1 MALATFGTPDQLWA
15 QSGWNAFTAFFMS
28 VLLGLILQRLLRVGR
43 GLYVG
48 LVLTLFSAWMFFS
61 LNEQRLRFYAI
72 ESNEQG
78 VQLEFLYPESKTQ
91 ILAWS
96 EVLSVHWDVQKV
108 QGAAPRCFIAL
119 ELPDVTYRSQVVND
133 CEYVRSVAEG
143 VQRLEA
149 SRFSL

>member
-1 MALATFGTPDQLWA
+1 MALATFGTPDQLWV
-15 QSGWNAFTAFFMS
+15 QSGWNAFTALFMS

-43 GLYVG
+43 GLYIG
-48 LVLTLFSAWMFFS
+48 LVITLFSVWMFFS
-61 LNEQRLRFYAI
+61 LSDQQLRFHSMD
-72 ESNEQG
+72 SNKLG
-78 VQLEFLYPESKTQ
+78 IQLEFLYPENKTQ
-91 ILAWS
+91 TLAWS

-119 ELPDVTYRSQVVND
+119 ELSDVTYRSQVVND
-133 CEYVRSVAEG
+133 CEYVRGVTEQ